1 MEIKE
6 LLAHV
11 SNYSK
16 GRHTTIKYLVLHYTA
31 NNGDTA
37 LSNCKYFSGANR
49 NASAHYFVDE
59 NEVYRSVRDMNVA
72 WHCGSMNG
80 YKHKYCRNTNSIGI
94 EMCSRIDSNGKF
106 YIKEE
111 TIANAIE
118 LTKYL
123 MEKYDIKVEN
133 VIRHYDVT
141 GKICP
146 RPFVENLEDWKQFK
160 DRLEEEMVKNI
171 QIKLNGKIKTVEAI
185 NKNGFNFVKLRD
197 VADDKINVGYDNIQA
212 LPYIE
217 VNFPK

>member
-6 LLAHV
+6 LLAHA

-16 GRHTTIKYLVLHYTA
+16 GRHTAIKYLVLHYTA

-37 LSNCKYFSGANR
+37 FSNCKYFSGANR

-59 NEVYRSVRDMNVA
+59 KGVYRSVRDMNVA

-106 YIKEE
+106 YIKEK

-118 LTKYL
+118 LTKFL
-123 MEKYDIKVEN
+123 MEKYDIPVEN

-141 GKICP
+141 GKMCP
-146 RPFVENLEDWKQFK
+146 KPFVEDEKLWLDFK
-160 DRLEEEMVKNI
+160 ARLEEEELKRYNTIDEVPEWGKYVIKLMIDKGAFADVKN
-171 QIKLNGKIKTVEAI
+171 LNLSEDMIRVFV
-185 NKNGFNFVKLRD
+185 FNNRMGMYK
-197 VADDKINVGYDNIQA
+197 
-212 LPYIE
+212 
-217 VNFPK
+217 

>member
-6 LLAHV
+6 LLAHA

-37 LSNCKYFSGANR
+37 LGNCKYFSGANR

-59 NEVYRSVRDMNVA
+59 KGVYRSVRDMNVA

-94 EMCSRIDSNGKF
+94 EMCSRIDSNGRF
-106 YIKEE
+106 YIERE

-118 LTKYL
+118 LTKFL
-123 MEKYDIKVEN
+123 MEKYDIPVDN

-141 GKICP
+141 GKMCP
-146 RPFVENLEDWKQFK
+146 KPFVEDEKLWLDFK
-160 DRLEEEMVKNI
+160 DRLEEEEVKRYNTI
-171 QIKLNGKIKTVEAI
+171 DEIPEWGKEV
-185 NKNGFNFVKLRD
+185 VKLMIDKGAFAD
-197 VADDKINVGYDNIQA
+197 VRNLNLSEDMIRMFVFNSRMGMYN
-212 LPYIE
+212 
-217 VNFPK
+217 

>member
-31 NNGDTA
+31 NNRDTA
-37 LSNCKYFSGANR
+37 LSNCKYFSSANR

-59 NEVYRSVRDMNVA
+59 KGVYRSVRDMNVA

-118 LTKYL
+118 LTKFL
-123 MEKYDIKVEN
+123 MEKYDIPVDN

-141 GKICP
+141 GKMCP
-146 RPFVENLEDWKQFK
+146 KPFVEDEKLWIDFK
-160 DRLEEEMVKNI
+160 ERLEEETVKRYNTIDEVPEWGKATIQLMINKGAFADVKN
-171 QIKLNGKIKTVEAI
+171 LNLSEDMIRMFV
-185 NKNGFNFVKLRD
+185 FNDRMGMYK
-197 VADDKINVGYDNIQA
+197 
-212 LPYIE
+212 
-217 VNFPK
+217 

>member
-37 LSNCKYFSGANR
+37 LSNCKYFSSANR

-59 NEVYRSVRDMNVA
+59 KGIYRSVRDMNVA

-118 LTKYL
+118 LTKFL
-123 MEKYDIKVEN
+123 MEKYDIPVDN

-141 GKICP
+141 GKMCP
-146 RPFVENLEDWKQFK
+146 KPFVEDEKLWLDFK
-160 DRLEEEMVKNI
+160 ERLEEEEVKRYNTIDEVPEWGKATIQLLINKGAFADVKN
-171 QIKLNGKIKTVEAI
+171 LNLSEDMIRMFV
-185 NKNGFNFVKLRD
+185 FNNRMGMYK
-197 VADDKINVGYDNIQA
+197 K
-212 LPYIE
+212 
-217 VNFPK
+217 

>member
-6 LLAHV
+6 LLAHI

-16 GRHTTIKYLVLHYTA
+16 GRHETIKFLVLHYTA

-49 NASAHYFVDE
+49 NVSSHYFVDE
-59 NEVYRSVRDMNVA
+59 KGIYRSVRDMNVA

-118 LTKYL
+118 LTKFL
-123 MEKYDIKVEN
+123 MERYDIPVEN

-146 RPFVENLEDWKQFK
+146 RPFVENEMLWLDFK
-160 DRLEEEMVKNI
+160 DRLEDEEVKRYNTIDEVPEWGKATIQLMINKGAFADVKN
-171 QIKLNGKIKTVEAI
+171 LNLSEDMIRMFV
-185 NKNGFNFVKLRD
+185 FNDRMGMYK
-197 VADDKINVGYDNIQA
+197 
-212 LPYIE
+212 
-217 VNFPK
+217 

>member
-37 LSNCKYFSGANR
+37 LSNCKYFSSANR

-59 NEVYRSVRDMNVA
+59 KGIYRSVRDMNVA

-118 LTKYL
+118 LTKFL
-123 MEKYDIKVEN
+123 MEKYDIPVDN

-141 GKICP
+141 GKMCP
-146 RPFVENLEDWKQFK
+146 KPFVEDEKLWLDFK
-160 DRLEEEMVKNI
+160 ERLEEEEVKRYNTIDEVPEWGKDVIQLMINKGAFADVKN
-171 QIKLNGKIKTVEAI
+171 LNLSEDMIRMFV
-185 NKNGFNFVKLRD
+185 FNDRM
-197 VADDKINVGYDNIQA
+197 GMYQ
-212 LPYIE
+212 
-217 VNFPK
+217 

>member
-6 LLAHV
+6 LLAHI

-16 GRHTTIKYLVLHYTA
+16 GRHTAIKYLVLHYTA

-37 LSNCKYFSGANR
+37 FSNCKYFSGANR

-59 NEVYRSVRDMNVA
+59 KGIYRSVRDMNVA

-106 YIKEE
+106 YIKEK

-123 MEKYDIKVEN
+123 MEKYDIPVEN

-141 GKICP
+141 GKMCP
-146 RPFVENLEDWKQFK
+146 RPFVENGKLWLDFRYK
-160 DRLEEEMVKNI
+160 LEEEEVKRYKTIDEVPEWGKATIQLMINKGAFADVKN
-171 QIKLNGKIKTVEAI
+171 LNLSEDMIRMFV
-185 NKNGFNFVKLRD
+185 FNDRM
-197 VADDKINVGYDNIQA
+197 GMYR
-212 LPYIE
+212 
-217 VNFPK
+217 

>member
-1 MEIKE
+1 MDIKE

-16 GRHTTIKYLVLHYTA
+16 GRHTAIKYLVLHYTA

-37 LSNCKYFSGANR
+37 LSNCKYFSSVNR

-59 NEVYRSVRDMNVA
+59 KGIYRSVRDMNVA

-94 EMCSRIDSNGKF
+94 EMCSRKDKNGKF
-106 YIKEE
+106 YLKEE

-118 LTKYL
+118 LTKCL
-123 MEKYDIKVEN
+123 MEKYDIPVEN

-146 RPFVENLEDWKQFK
+146 RPFVEDEKLWLDFK
-160 DRLEEEMVKNI
+160 DRLEEEEMKRYNTIDEIPEWGKATIQLMINKGVFADVKN
-171 QIKLNGKIKTVEAI
+171 LNLSEDMIRMFV
-185 NKNGFNFVKLRD
+185 FNNRMGMYK
-197 VADDKINVGYDNIQA
+197 
-212 LPYIE
+212 
-217 VNFPK
+217 

>member
-6 LLAHV
+6 LLAHI

-16 GRHTTIKYLVLHYTA
+16 GRHTAIKYLVLHYTA

-37 LSNCKYFSGANR
+37 LSNCIYFSGANR
-49 NASAHYFVDE
+49 NASSHYFVDE
-59 NEVYRSVRDMNVA
+59 KGVYRSVRDMNVA

-94 EMCSRIDSNGKF
+94 EMCSKKDANGKF
-106 YIKEE
+106 YIDEK

-123 MEKYDIKVEN
+123 MKKYDIPVEN

-146 RPFVENLEDWKQFK
+146 RPFVEDEMLWMDFK
-160 DRLEEEMVKNI
+160 ERLEEEEVKRYNTI
-171 QIKLNGKIKTVEAI
+171 DEVPEWGKDVIKRLIDEGKIADG
-185 NKNGFNFVKLRD
+185 NKLDLTMDMIRILVILSR
-197 VADDKINVGYDNIQA
+197 
-212 LPYIE
+212 
-217 VNFPK
+217 

>member
-6 LLAHV
+6 LLAHI

-16 GRHTTIKYLVLHYTA
+16 GRHTAIKYLVLHYTA

-37 LSNCKYFSGANR
+37 FSNCKYFSGANR

-59 NEVYRSVRDMNVA
+59 KGIYRSVRDMNVA

-106 YIKEE
+106 YIKEK

-118 LTKYL
+118 LTKFL

-146 RPFVENLEDWKQFK
+146 EPLVRDEKLWLAFK
-160 DRLEEEMVKNI
+160 DRLEEEEVKRYNTI
-171 QIKLNGKIKTVEAI
+171 DEVPEWGKDVIKRLIDEGKIADG
-185 NKNGFNFVKLRD
+185 NKLDLTMDMIRILVILNR
-197 VADDKINVGYDNIQA
+197 
-212 LPYIE
+212 
-217 VNFPK
+217 

>member
-6 LLAHV
+6 LLTHV
-11 SNYSK
+11 SNYSR
-16 GRHTTIKYLVLHYTA
+16 GRHTAIKYLVLHYTA

-59 NEVYRSVRDMNVA
+59 KGVYRSVRDMNVA
-72 WHCGSMNG
+72 WHCGSLNG

-94 EMCSRIDSNGKF
+94 EMCSRKDKNGKF

-123 MEKYDIKVEN
+123 MEKYDIPVEN

-146 RPFVENLEDWKQFK
+146 RPFVEDEKLWLDFK
-160 DRLEEEMVKNI
+160 DRLEEEKVKRYNTIDEVPEWGKAIIQLMIKKGAFADVKN
-171 QIKLNGKIKTVEAI
+171 LNLSEDMVRMFV
-185 NKNGFNFVKLRD
+185 FNNRMGMYK
-197 VADDKINVGYDNIQA
+197 
-212 LPYIE
+212 
-217 VNFPK
+217 

>member
-6 LLAHV
+6 LLAHA

-16 GRHTTIKYLVLHYTA
+16 GRHETIKFLVLHYTA

-37 LSNCKYFSGANR
+37 LSNCKYFSSANR

-72 WHCGSMNG
+72 WHCGSLNG

-118 LTKYL
+118 LTKFL
-123 MEKYDIKVEN
+123 MEKYDIPVEN

-141 GKICP
+141 GKMCP
-146 RPFVENLEDWKQFK
+146 RPFVEDEKLWLDFK
-160 DRLEEEMVKNI
+160 ERLVEEVKRYNTIDEVPEWGKATIQLMIKKGVFADVKN
-171 QIKLNGKIKTVEAI
+171 LNLSEDMIRMFV
-185 NKNGFNFVKLRD
+185 FNNRMGMYK
-197 VADDKINVGYDNIQA
+197 
-212 LPYIE
+212 
-217 VNFPK
+217 

>member
-6 LLAHV
+6 LLAHI
-11 SNYSK
+11 SNFSK
-16 GRHTTIKYLVLHYTA
+16 GRHTAIKYLVLHYTA

-37 LSNCKYFSGANR
+37 LSNCIYFASPNR

-59 NEVYRSVRDMNVA
+59 KGIYRSVRDMNVA

-94 EMCSRIDSNGKF
+94 EMCSRKDKNGKF

-111 TIANAIE
+111 TVTNAIE
-118 LTKYL
+118 LTKFL

-146 RPFVENLEDWKQFK
+146 RPFVEDEKLWLAFK
-160 DRLEEEMVKNI
+160 DRLEVEEVKRYNTIDEVPEWGKATI
-171 QIKLNGKIKTVEAI
+171 QLMI
-185 NKNGFNFVKLRD
+185 NKGAFADVNNLNLSEDMIRMFVFNNRM
-197 VADDKINVGYDNIQA
+197 GMYS
-212 LPYIE
+212 
-217 VNFPK
+217 

>member
-6 LLAHV
+6 LLAHI

-16 GRHTTIKYLVLHYTA
+16 GRHETIKFLVLHYTA

-37 LSNCKYFSGANR
+37 LSNCKYFSSANR

-59 NEVYRSVRDMNVA
+59 KGVYRSVRDMNVA

-94 EMCSRIDSNGKF
+94 EMCSRIDSNGRF
-106 YIKEE
+106 YIERE

-118 LTKYL
+118 LTRYL
-123 MEKYDIKVEN
+123 MEKYDIQVEN

-141 GKICP
+141 GKMCP
-146 RPFVENLEDWKQFK
+146 RPFVEDEMLWLDFK
-160 DRLEEEMVKNI
+160 DRLEDEELKRYNTIDEVPEWGKDVIKLMINKGAFADVKN
-171 QIKLNGKIKTVEAI
+171 LNLSEDMIRMFV
-185 NKNGFNFVKLRD
+185 FNSRMGMY
-197 VADDKINVGYDNIQA
+197 N
-212 LPYIE
+212 
-217 VNFPK
+217 

>member
-6 LLAHV
+6 LLAHI

-16 GRHTTIKYLVLHYTA
+16 GRHETIKFLVLHYTA

-37 LSNCKYFSGANR
+37 LSNCKYFSDANR

-59 NEVYRSVRDMNVA
+59 KGVYRSVRDMNVA

-123 MEKYDIKVEN
+123 MEKYDIQVEN

-146 RPFVENLEDWKQFK
+146 RPFVEDEKLWLTFK
-160 DRLEEEMVKNI
+160 DRLEEEKVKRYNTIDEVPEWGKATIQLMINKGAFADVKN
-171 QIKLNGKIKTVEAI
+171 LNLSEDMIRMFV
-185 NKNGFNFVKLRD
+185 FNDRM
-197 VADDKINVGYDNIQA
+197 GMYR
-212 LPYIE
+212 
-217 VNFPK
+217 

>member
-6 LLAHV
+6 LLAHA

-16 GRHTTIKYLVLHYTA
+16 GRHTAIKFLVLHYTA

-37 LSNCKYFSGANR
+37 FSNCKYFSGANR
-49 NASAHYFVDE
+49 NASSHYFVDE
-59 NEVYRSVRDMNVA
+59 KGIYRSVRDMNVA

-118 LTKYL
+118 LTKFL
-123 MEKYDIKVEN
+123 MEKYDIPVDN

-141 GKICP
+141 GKMCP
-146 RPFVENLEDWKQFK
+146 KPFVEEEKLWLDFK
-160 DRLEEEMVKNI
+160 DRLEEEEVKRYNTIDEIPEWGKATIQLMINKGAFADVKN
-171 QIKLNGKIKTVEAI
+171 LNLSEDMIRMFV
-185 NKNGFNFVKLRD
+185 FNDRMGMYK
-197 VADDKINVGYDNIQA
+197 
-212 LPYIE
+212 
-217 VNFPK
+217 

>member
-37 LSNCKYFSGANR
+37 LGNCQYFSGANR

-59 NEVYRSVRDMNVA
+59 KGVYRSVRDMNVA

-106 YIKEE
+106 YIKEK

-118 LTKYL
+118 LTKFL
-123 MEKYDIKVEN
+123 MEKYDIPVEN

-141 GKICP
+141 GKMCP
-146 RPFVENLEDWKQFK
+146 KPFVEDEKLWLDFK
-160 DRLEEEMVKNI
+160 ARLEEEELKRYNTIDEVPEWGKYVIKLMIDKGAFADVKN
-171 QIKLNGKIKTVEAI
+171 LNLSEDMIRVFV
-185 NKNGFNFVKLRD
+185 FNDRMGMYK
-197 VADDKINVGYDNIQA
+197 
-212 LPYIE
+212 
-217 VNFPK
+217 

>member
-6 LLAHV
+6 LLAHI

-16 GRHTTIKYLVLHYTA
+16 GRHETIKFLVLHYTA

-37 LSNCKYFSGANR
+37 LSNCKYFSSANR
-49 NASAHYFVDE
+49 NASAHYE
-59 NEVYRSVRDMNVA
+59 KGIYRSVRDMNVA
-72 WHCGSMNG
+72 WHCGSTNG

-94 EMCSRIDSNGKF
+94 EMCSRKDKNGKF
-106 YIKEE
+106 YIEEE

-123 MEKYDIKVEN
+123 MEKYDIPVEN

-146 RPFVENLEDWKQFK
+146 RPFVEDEKLWLDFK
-160 DRLEEEMVKNI
+160 ARLEEEELKRYNTIDEVPEWGKATIQLMINKSAFADVKN
-171 QIKLNGKIKTVEAI
+171 LNLSEDMIRVFV
-185 NKNGFNFVKLRD
+185 FNNRMG
-197 VADDKINVGYDNIQA
+197 IYR
-212 LPYIE
+212 
-217 VNFPK
+217 

>member
-6 LLAHV
+6 LLAHI

-16 GRHTTIKYLVLHYTA
+16 GRHETIKFLVLHYTA

-37 LSNCKYFSGANR
+37 FSNCKYFSDANR
-49 NASAHYFVDE
+49 NASSHYFVDE
-59 NEVYRSVRDMNVA
+59 KEVYRSVRDMNVA

-106 YIKEE
+106 YIKEK

-118 LTKYL
+118 LTKFL
-123 MEKYDIKVEN
+123 MEKYDIPVEN

-141 GKICP
+141 GKMCP
-146 RPFVENLEDWKQFK
+146 KPFVEDEMLWIDFK
-160 DRLEEEMVKNI
+160 DRLEEEEVKRYNTI
-171 QIKLNGKIKTVEAI
+171 DEIPEWGREVIKRLIDEGKIADG
-185 NKNGFNFVKLRD
+185 NKLD
-197 VADDKINVGYDNIQA
+197 LNIDMVR
-212 LPYIE
+212 LLVIISR
-217 VNFPK
+217 

>member
-37 LSNCKYFSGANR
+37 LSNCKYFSSANR
-49 NASAHYFVDE
+49 NASANYFVDE
-59 NEVYRSVRDMNVA
+59 KGVYRSVKDMNVA

-94 EMCSRIDSNGKF
+94 EMCSRKDKNGKF

-123 MEKYDIKVEN
+123 MEKYDIPVEN

-141 GKICP
+141 GKMCP
-146 RPFVENLEDWKQFK
+146 RPFVEDEKLWLDFK
-160 DRLEEEMVKNI
+160 ERLEVEEVKRYNTIDEVPEWGKATI
-171 QIKLNGKIKTVEAI
+171 QLMI
-185 NKNGFNFVKLRD
+185 NKGAFADLKNLNLSEDMIRVFVFNDRMGIYK
-197 VADDKINVGYDNIQA
+197 
-212 LPYIE
+212 
-217 VNFPK
+217 

>member
-6 LLAHV
+6 LLAHI

-16 GRHTTIKYLVLHYTA
+16 GRHTAIKYLVLHYTA

-37 LSNCKYFSGANR
+37 FSNCKYFSGANR

-59 NEVYRSVRDMNVA
+59 KGIYRSVRDMNVA

-106 YIKEE
+106 YIKEK

-146 RPFVENLEDWKQFK
+146 EPLVRDEKLWLAFK
-160 DRLEEEMVKNI
+160 DRLEEEEVKRYNTI
-171 QIKLNGKIKTVEAI
+171 DEVPEWGKDVIKRLIDEGKIADG
-185 NKNGFNFVKLRD
+185 NKLDLTMDMIRILVILNR
-197 VADDKINVGYDNIQA
+197 
-212 LPYIE
+212 
-217 VNFPK
+217 

>member
-37 LSNCKYFSGANR
+37 LSNCKYFSSANR

-59 NEVYRSVRDMNVA
+59 KGIYRSVRDMNVA
-72 WHCGSMNG
+72 WHCGSTNG

-94 EMCSRIDSNGKF
+94 EMCSRKDKNGKF

-111 TIANAIE
+111 TIVNAIE

-123 MEKYDIKVEN
+123 MEKYDIQVEN

-141 GKICP
+141 GKMCP
-146 RPFVENLEDWKQFK
+146 KPFVEDEKLWLDFK
-160 DRLEEEMVKNI
+160 DRLEDEEVKRYNTIDEIPEWGKATIQLMINKGAFADVKNLSLSEDMI
-171 QIKLNGKIKTVEAI
+171 RMFV
-185 NKNGFNFVKLRD
+185 FNNRMGMYK
-197 VADDKINVGYDNIQA
+197 
-212 LPYIE
+212 
-217 VNFPK
+217 

>member
-16 GRHTTIKYLVLHYTA
+16 GRHTAIKFLVLHYSA

-37 LSNCKYFSGANR
+37 LGNCKYFSGANR

-59 NEVYRSVRDMNVA
+59 KGIYRSVRDMNVA
-72 WHCGSMNG
+72 WHCGSVNG

-94 EMCSRIDSNGKF
+94 EMCSRKDKNGKF

-111 TIANAIE
+111 TIVNAIE
-118 LTKYL
+118 LTKFL
-123 MEKYDIKVEN
+123 MEKYDIPVEN

-141 GKICP
+141 GKMCP
-146 RPFVENLEDWKQFK
+146 KPFVEDEKLWLDFK
-160 DRLEEEMVKNI
+160 ARLEEEELKRYNTIDEVPEWGKYVIKLMIDKGAFADVKN
-171 QIKLNGKIKTVEAI
+171 LNLSEDMVRMFV
-185 NKNGFNFVKLRD
+185 FNNRMGMYK
-197 VADDKINVGYDNIQA
+197 
-212 LPYIE
+212 
-217 VNFPK
+217 

>member
-6 LLAHV
+6 LLAHA

-16 GRHTTIKYLVLHYTA
+16 GRHTAIKFLVLHYSA

-37 LSNCKYFSGANR
+37 LGNCKYFSGANR

-59 NEVYRSVRDMNVA
+59 KGVYRSVRDMNVA

-94 EMCSRIDSNGKF
+94 EMCSRKDKDGRF
-106 YIKEE
+106 YIEE
-111 TIANAIE
+111 DTIANAIE

-123 MEKYDIKVEN
+123 MEKYDIPVEN

-141 GKICP
+141 GKMCP
-146 RPFVENLEDWKQFK
+146 RPFVEDEMLWIDFK
-160 DRLEEEMVKNI
+160 DRLEDEEVKRYNTIDEVPEWGKDVIKLMINKGAFADVKN
-171 QIKLNGKIKTVEAI
+171 LNLSEDMIRVFV
-185 NKNGFNFVKLRD
+185 FNDRM
-197 VADDKINVGYDNIQA
+197 GMYR
-212 LPYIE
+212 
-217 VNFPK
+217 

>member
-6 LLAHV
+6 LLAHI
-11 SNYSK
+11 SNFSK
-16 GRHTTIKYLVLHYTA
+16 GRHTAIKYLVLHYTA

-37 LSNCKYFSGANR
+37 LSNCIYFASPNR

-59 NEVYRSVRDMNVA
+59 KGIYRSVRDMNVA

-94 EMCSRIDSNGKF
+94 EMCSRKDKNGKF

-111 TIANAIE
+111 TVTNAIE
-118 LTKYL
+118 LTKFL
-123 MEKYDIKVEN
+123 MERYDIPVEN

-146 RPFVENLEDWKQFK
+146 RPFVEDEKLWLAFK
-160 DRLEEEMVKNI
+160 DRLEVEEVKRYNTIDEVPEWGKATI
-171 QIKLNGKIKTVEAI
+171 QLMI
-185 NKNGFNFVKLRD
+185 NKGAFADVNNLNLSEDMIRMFVFNNRM
-197 VADDKINVGYDNIQA
+197 GMYS
-212 LPYIE
+212 
-217 VNFPK
+217 

>member
-37 LSNCKYFSGANR
+37 LGNCQYFSGANR
-49 NASAHYFVDE
+49 NVSSHYFVDE
-59 NEVYRSVRDMNVA
+59 KEVYRSVRDMNVA
-72 WHCGSMNG
+72 WHCGSTNG

-94 EMCSRIDSNGKF
+94 EMCSRIDSNGRF
-106 YIKEE
+106 YIERE

-123 MEKYDIKVEN
+123 MEKYDIPVEN

-146 RPFVENLEDWKQFK
+146 RPFVEDKKLWLAFK
-160 DRLEEEMVKNI
+160 ARLEEEEVKRYNTIDEVPEWGKATIQLMINKGAFADVKN
-171 QIKLNGKIKTVEAI
+171 LNLSEDMVRMFV
-185 NKNGFNFVKLRD
+185 FNDRMGMYK
-197 VADDKINVGYDNIQA
+197 
-212 LPYIE
+212 
-217 VNFPK
+217 

>member
-37 LSNCKYFSGANR
+37 LGNCQYFSGANR

-59 NEVYRSVRDMNVA
+59 KGVYRSVRDMNVA

-106 YIKEE
+106 YIKEK

-118 LTKYL
+118 LTKFL
-123 MEKYDIKVEN
+123 MEKYDIPVEN

-141 GKICP
+141 GKMCP
-146 RPFVENLEDWKQFK
+146 KPFVEDEKLWLDFK
-160 DRLEEEMVKNI
+160 ERLEEEEVKRYNTIDEVPEWGKDVIKLMINKGAFADVKN
-171 QIKLNGKIKTVEAI
+171 LNLSEDMIRMFV
-185 NKNGFNFVKLRD
+185 FNDRM
-197 VADDKINVGYDNIQA
+197 GMYQ
-212 LPYIE
+212 
-217 VNFPK
+217 

>member
-37 LSNCKYFSGANR
+37 LSNCKYFSSANR
-49 NASAHYFVDE
+49 NASSHYFVDE
-59 NEVYRSVRDMNVA
+59 KEVYRSVRDMNVA

-94 EMCSRIDSNGKF
+94 EMCSKKDENGKF
-106 YIKEE
+106 YIDEK

-133 VIRHYDVT
+133 VLRHYDVT
-141 GKICP
+141 GKMCP
-146 RPFVENLEDWKQFK
+146 RPFVEDEMLWIDFK
-160 DRLEEEMVKNI
+160 ERLEEEEVKRYNTI
-171 QIKLNGKIKTVEAI
+171 DEIPEWGKDVIKLMI
-185 NKNGFNFVKLRD
+185 NKGAFADVSNLNLSEDMIRMFVFNNRMGMYK
-197 VADDKINVGYDNIQA
+197 
-212 LPYIE
+212 
-217 VNFPK
+217 

>member
-6 LLAHV
+6 LLAHI

-16 GRHTTIKYLVLHYTA
+16 GRHETIKFLVLHYTA

-59 NEVYRSVRDMNVA
+59 KGVYRSVRDMNVA

-94 EMCSRIDSNGKF
+94 EMCSRIDSNGRF
-106 YIKEE
+106 YIERE

-118 LTKYL
+118 LTKFL
-123 MEKYDIKVEN
+123 MEKYDIPVDN

-141 GKICP
+141 GKMCP
-146 RPFVENLEDWKQFK
+146 KPFVEDEKLWLDFK
-160 DRLEEEMVKNI
+160 DRLEEEEVKRYNTIDEIPEWGKATIQLMINKGAFADVKN
-171 QIKLNGKIKTVEAI
+171 LNVSEDMIRMFV
-185 NKNGFNFVKLRD
+185 FNDRMGMYK
-197 VADDKINVGYDNIQA
+197 
-212 LPYIE
+212 
-217 VNFPK
+217 